1 MRTHIIS
8 IALQKGGVGKS
19 TTAQNLAAYLGG
31 KGKKVLLIDLDAQC
45 NTTFSSGAEPKE
57 QTASDFLGGQCSP
70 EDAIVSC
77 NHYDIIPADAY
88 LSNVESAEVD
98 KGLLKHR
105 ISPCIGKYDFIF
117 IDTPPALNNLLKNAL
132 YASDYVIIPMDAK
145 PYAVQGL
152 DTFTETM
159 KEVNPNLRIL
169 GIILVRYNDRS
180 IINKSMRNN
189 IREYAKELN
198 TLMFNT
204 YIREGVAVPE
214 SQATRQDLIDYAPK
228 SNPASDYERLAG
240 EFLKK
245 MRQ

>member
-19 TTAQNLAAYLGG
+19 TTAQNLSAYLGS

-77 NHYDIIPADAY
+77 KNYDIIPADAY

-105 ISPCIGKYDFIF
+105 LTSCMGKYDFIF
-117 IDTPPALNNLLKNAL
+117 LDTPPALGNILKNAL
-132 YASDYVIIPMDAK
+132 FASDYVIIPMDAR
-145 PYAVQGL
+145 PYAIQGI
-152 DTFTETM
+152 DAFTETM
-159 KEVNPNLRIL
+159 KEVNPDLGIL
-169 GIILVRYNDRS
+169 GIVLVKYNDRS
-180 IINKSMRNN
+180 IINRDMRKS
-189 IREYAKELN
+189 IKQYADSLKIS
-198 TLMFNT
+198 MFNT
-204 YIREGVAVPE
+204 YIREGVTVPE

-228 SNPASDYERLAG
+228 SNPALDYERLAG

>member
-1 MRTHIIS
+1 MRTQIIS

-19 TTAQNLAAYLGG
+19 STTQNLSAYLGS

-45 NTTFSSGAEPKE
+45 NTSFSSGAEPKE
-57 QTASDFLGGQCSP
+57 RTASDFLGGQCSP

-105 ISPCIGKYDFIF
+105 LSPCIGKYDYIF
-117 IDTPPALNNLLKNAL
+117 IDTPPALGNLLKNAL
-132 YASDYVIIPMDAK
+132 YASDYVIIPMDAR
-145 PYAVQGL
+145 PYAIQGI
-152 DTFTETM
+152 DAFTDTM
-159 KEVNPNLRIL
+159 KEVNPDLRIL
-169 GIILVRYNDRS
+169 GIVLVRFNDRS
-180 IINKSMRNN
+180 IINRDMRNS
-189 IREYAKELN
+189 IREYAKGLN

-240 EFLKK
+240 EFLKR

>member
-19 TTAQNLAAYLGG
+19 TTCQNLSAYLGS

-45 NTTFSSGAEPKE
+45 NTTFSSGAEPRE
-57 QTASDFLGGQCSP
+57 RTASDLLGGQCSP

-77 NHYDIIPADAY
+77 KHYDIIPADAY
-88 LSNVESAEVD
+88 LSNVERAEVD

-105 ISPCIGKYDFIF
+105 IAPCIGKYDYIF
-117 IDTPPALNNLLKNAL
+117 IDTPPALNNLMKNAL
-132 YASDYVIIPMDAK
+132 FASDFVIVPMDAK

-159 KEVNPNLRIL
+159 QEVNPDLRIL

-189 IREYAKELN
+189 IGEYAKELN

-228 SNPASDYERLAG
+228 SNPAMDYERLAG

>member
-19 TTAQNLAAYLGG
+19 TTAQNLSAYLGS

-45 NTTFSSGAEPKE
+45 NTTFSSGAESKE

-88 LSNVESAEVD
+88 LSNAERAEVD

-105 ISPCIGKYDFIF
+105 LSSCIGKWDYIF
-117 IDTPPALNNLLKNAL
+117 IDTPPALGNLLKNAL
-132 YASDYVIIPMDAK
+132 FASDLVIIPMDAK

-169 GIILVRYNDRS
+169 GIVLVRYNDRS

-189 IREYAKELN
+189 IGEYAKELN
-198 TLMFNT
+198 ALMFNT

-214 SQATRQDLIDYAPK
+214 SQAMRQDLIDYAPK

>member
-8 IALQKGGVGKS
+8 VALQKGGVGKS
-19 TTAQNLAAYLGG
+19 TTAQNLSAYLGSM
-31 KGKKVLLIDLDAQC
+31 GKKVLLIDLDAQC

-77 NHYDIIPADAY
+77 SHYDIIPADAY

-105 ISPCIGKYDFIF
+105 LSPCIGKYDFIL
-117 IDTPPALNNLLKNAL
+117 IDTPPALGNLLKNAL
-132 YASDYVIIPMDAK
+132 FASDYVIIPMDAK
-145 PYAVQGL
+145 PYAIQGL

-159 KEVNPNLRIL
+159 KEVNPDLRIL
-169 GIILVRYNDRS
+169 GIVLVRFNDRS
-180 IINKSMRNN
+180 IINRDMRNS
-189 IREYAKELN
+189 IKQYAKGMN
-198 TLMFNT
+198 TLTFNT

-214 SQATRQDLIDYAPK
+214 SQAMQKDLIDYAPK

-240 EFLKK
+240 EFLKR

>member
-8 IALQKGGVGKS
+8 VALQKGGVGKS
-19 TTAQNLAAYLGG
+19 TTCQNLSAYLGSM
-31 KGKKVLLIDLDAQC
+31 GKKVLLIDLDAQC

-57 QTASDFLGGQCSP
+57 QTASDFLGGQCSL

-77 NHYDIIPADAY
+77 SHYDIIPADAY

-105 ISPCIGKYDFIF
+105 LSPCVGKYDFIF

-159 KEVNPNLRIL
+159 KEVNPDLRIL
-169 GIILVRYNDRS
+169 GIVLVRYNDRS

-204 YIREGVAVPE
+204 YIREGVAIPE

>member
-19 TTAQNLAAYLGG
+19 TTAQNLSAYLGS

-45 NTTFSSGAEPKE
+45 NATFSSGAEPKE

-77 NHYDIIPADAY
+77 NHYDIIPADSY

-159 KEVNPNLRIL
+159 KEVNPDLRIL
-169 GIILVRYNDRS
+169 GIVLVRYNDRS

>member
-8 IALQKGGVGKS
+8 VALQKGGVGKS
-19 TTAQNLAAYLGG
+19 TSTQNLSAYLGNM
-31 KGKKVLLIDLDAQC
+31 GKKVLIVDLDAQC

-70 EDAIVSC
+70 EDSIVSC
-77 NHYDIIPADAY
+77 SHYDIIPADAY

-105 ISPCIGKYDFIF
+105 LSPCIGKYDFIF
-117 IDTPPALNNLLKNAL
+117 IDTPPALGNLLKNAL
-132 YASDYVIIPMDAK
+132 YASDYVIIPMDAR
-145 PYAVQGL
+145 PYAIQGIDAFI
-152 DTFTETM
+152 DTMQET
-159 KEVNPNLRIL
+159 NHDLRIL
-169 GIILVRYNDRS
+169 GIVLVKYNDRS
-180 IINKSMRNN
+180 IINRDMRNS
-189 IREYAKELN
+189 IKQYAKGIN

-240 EFLKK
+240 EFLKR

>member
-19 TTAQNLAAYLGG
+19 TTAQNLSAYLGSM
-31 KGKKVLLIDLDAQC
+31 GKKVLLIDLDAQC
-45 NTTFSSGAEPKE
+45 NTTFSSGSEPKE

-70 EDAIVSC
+70 DDAIVSC
-77 NHYDIIPADAY
+77 SHYDIIPADAY

-105 ISPCIGKYDFIF
+105 LAPCIGRYDYIF
-117 IDTPPALNNLLKNAL
+117 IDTPPALGNLLKNAL
-132 YASDYVIIPMDAK
+132 YASDYVIIPMDAR
-145 PYAVQGL
+145 PYAIQGI
-152 DTFTETM
+152 DTFTSTM
-159 KEVNPNLRIL
+159 QEVNPDLRIL
-169 GIILVRYNDRS
+169 GIVLVRFNDRS
-180 IINKSMRNN
+180 IINRDMRNS
-189 IREYAKELN
+189 IRQYAKGLN

-240 EFLKK
+240 EFLKR

>member
-8 IALQKGGVGKS
+8 VALQKGGVGKS
-19 TTAQNLAAYLGG
+19 TTCQNLSAYLGSM
-31 KGKKVLLIDLDAQC
+31 GKKVLLIDLDAQC

-57 QTASDFLGGQCSP
+57 QTASDFLGGQCSL

-77 NHYDIIPADAY
+77 GHYDIIPADAY

-105 ISPCIGKYDFIF
+105 LSPCVGKYDFIF

-159 KEVNPNLRIL
+159 KEVNPDLRIL
-169 GIILVRYNDRS
+169 GIVLVRYNDRS

-198 TLMFNT
+198 TLLFNT
-204 YIREGVAVPE
+204 YIREGVAIPE

>member
-8 IALQKGGVGKS
+8 VALQKGGVGKS
-19 TTAQNLAAYLGG
+19 TTAQNLSAYLGSM
-31 KGKKVLLIDLDAQC
+31 GKKVLLIDLDAQC
-45 NTTFSSGAEPKE
+45 NTTFSSGAELKE

-77 NHYDIIPADAY
+77 SHYDIIPADAY

-105 ISPCIGKYDFIF
+105 LSPCIGKYDFIF
-117 IDTPPALNNLLKNAL
+117 IDTPPALGNLLKNAL
-132 YASDYVIIPMDAK
+132 FASDYVIIPMDAK
-145 PYAVQGL
+145 PYAIQGL

-159 KEVNPNLRIL
+159 KKVNPDLRIL
-169 GIILVRYNDRS
+169 GIVLVRFNDRS
-180 IINKSMRNN
+180 IINRDMRNN
-189 IREYAKELN
+189 IKEYAKGMN
-198 TLMFNT
+198 TLTFNT

-214 SQATRQDLIDYAPK
+214 SQAMQKDLIDYAPK

-240 EFLKK
+240 EFLKR

>member
-8 IALQKGGVGKS
+8 VALQKGGVGKS
-19 TTAQNLAAYLGG
+19 TTAQNLAAYLGS
-31 KGKKVLLIDLDAQC
+31 KGKKILLIDLDAQC
-45 NTTFSSGAEPKE
+45 NATFSSGAEPKE

-70 EDAIVSC
+70 EDCIISC
-77 NHYDIIPADAY
+77 KHYDIIPGDSY
-88 LSNVESAEVD
+88 LSNVERAEVD

-105 ISPCIGKYDFIF
+105 LIPCIGRYDYIF
-117 IDTPPALNNLLKNAL
+117 IDTPPALGNLMKNAL

-159 KEVNPNLRIL
+159 KEVNPDLRIL
-169 GIILVRYNDRS
+169 GIVLVRYNDRS

-228 SNPASDYERLAG
+228 SNPASDYERFAG